1 MNAKEELLNTQIT
14 AWEMIYFMTNVS
26 SAVFDTF
33 WKKGSVLYQINHAFY
48 LVMIINVKLATQKLP
63 TLTIMWIHLYNKNVI
78 YTQNLRE
85 KIRNMTTPTFS
96 PAIWETVNHITNVL
110 IHFWVTSMLILINI
124 SHVMFAK
131 ILKEFLSFR
140 FLLTV
145 MVKST
150 VQRDIQCGI
159 VMIIN

>member
-1 MNAKEELLNTQIT
+1 MNAKAELLNTQIT
-14 AWEMIYFMTNVS
+14 AWEMIYLMINVS
-26 SAVFDTF
+26 SAVLDTF

-48 LVMIINVKLATQKLP
+48 LVKIINVKLATQILP
-63 TLTIMWIHLYNKNVI
+63 TLTIMWIHIYNKNVI
-78 YTQNLRE
+78 YTQNLKE

-96 PAIWETVNHITNVL
+96 PAIWETVNHIINVPIL
-110 IHFWVTSMLILINI
+110 FWVIWMLILISI

-131 ILKEFLSFR
+131 ILKEFLLFR

-145 MVKST
+145 MVKSR

-159 VMIIN
+159 VMMIN